1 MNIELKNNKPK
12 GRESGIEL
20 LKIIAI
26 FIIVISHVVQTLGG
40 NTLTPL
46 YTGYSSF
53 IINYSV
59 CTQDTTTLI
68 ICLLQYLGAIGNAI
82 FFICS
87 AWFLLESN
95 KFSPKKL
102 LSMILDVWFISV
114 IILFVVH
121 FVMKKEIS
129 RDIMLWSCFPTTFTN
144 NWYVTCYVLFYPI
157 HPLLNNWINKLSQQ
171 SLLKAVIVLNILYVI
186 CNFLWSGLY
195 YESPLTLWIAI
206 YFTIAYIKK
215 YMKKTA
221 NSVKINAILL
231 ICATLCNTG
240 VVVLTNYLG
249 LHTDY
254 FAGNLLKWYKNN
266 NPLLILI
273 AICSFNLFRQLHF
286 KNGIINNISKLT
298 LFIYVIH
305 ENLIIRTYGRGYMWE
320 YIYENYGY
328 KHILIWIMLCST
340 GIFIGAFI
348 LSFIYSKTI
357 QRFSNWIQKYL
368 YVLILK
374 IYKIIEKIIYTF
386 D

>member
-144 NWYVTCYVLFYPI
+144 NWYVTCYILFYPI

-206 YFTIAYIKK
+206 YFTIAYIK
-215 YMKKTA
+215 
-221 NSVKINAILL
+221 
-231 ICATLCNTG
+231 NT
-240 VVVLTNYLG
+240 
-249 LHTDY
+249 
-254 FAGNLLKWYKNN
+254 
-266 NPLLILI
+266 
-273 AICSFNLFRQLHF
+273 
-286 KNGIINNISKLT
+286 
-298 LFIYVIH
+298 
-305 ENLIIRTYGRGYMWE
+305 
-320 YIYENYGY
+320 
-328 KHILIWIMLCST
+328 
-340 GIFIGAFI
+340 
-348 LSFIYSKTI
+348 
-357 QRFSNWIQKYL
+357 
-368 YVLILK
+368 
-374 IYKIIEKIIYTF
+374 
-386 D
+386 